1 MDNKHKIRLF
11 MKLWYENLTL
21 VVVRDENLTHVYVGD
36 ENLNESSN

>member
-11 MKLWYENLTL
+11 MQLWYENLTL

>member
-1 MDNKHKIRLF
+1 MDNKHNIRLF
-11 MKLWYENLTL
+11 MQLWYENLTL